1 MKKKLF
7 AMAGAAL
14 VATLVAGCV
23 PGGQGIK
30 ITSMRGEAPS
40 WVPRYEG
47 TVDYL
52 PPTRLRVG
60 APVNMVCRMKSFTV
74 NPAGALSDFSKFKA
88 EYTSALKGQN
98 VEVNYV
104 MEIDASKWKITADV
118 STDGEVHQSHVKTV
132 SSADN
137 NAKLIEM
144 MENVMSIGVEAL
156 LMYTGIELSSGKNMT
171 NLISKM
177 TANFVGSLP
186 SDFRKFFSDIQMSGF
201 VTVLGQ
207 TTKNGR
213 EYVVVKNYFT
223 ARLSSP
229 EQKNKFFGGKFGGY
243 SFIDK
248 KTGLETLKETATI
261 MSEGTSDGSENV
273 ARQSQRCEFH

>member
-74 NPAGALSDFSKFKA
+74 NPSGALSDFSKVKA
-88 EYTSALKGQN
+88 EYTSASKGQN

-104 MEIDASKWKITADV
+104 MEIDASSWKISANV
-118 STDGEVHQSHVKTV
+118 SRDGEVYQSHVSTL
-132 SSADN
+132 SSAN
-137 NAKLIEM
+137 NDAKLDEM

-156 LMYTGIELSSGKNMT
+156 LMYTGTELSSGKNMT
-171 NLISKM
+171 DLISKM
-177 TANFVGSLP
+177 TANAVGSLP
-186 SDFRKFFSDIQMSGF
+186 TELRKFFSDIQMSGF

-207 TTKNGR
+207 TVKKSR
-213 EYVVVKNYFT
+213 EYVVVNNYFT
-223 ARLSSP
+223 MRLSAP
-229 EQKNKFFGGKFGGY
+229 EERNKFLSASMGGY

-248 KTGLETLKETATI
+248 KTGLETLKEAATK

-273 ARQSQRCEFH
+273 SRQSQRCDFH